1 MRKGTGKTGDKD
13 GDGDLDEAGDRNG
26 HGAKKMQLPLES
38 VSPQPVVTQVIPP
51 GNSSVAL
58 GRQTGDT
65 RFDSCAGVASL
76 IRVMSSRMV
85 SMLNLGFLKTWSRQ
99 HCSQHLH
106 PLPGCRARGTPQG
119 PVGTPGTNG
128 DPGDCS
134 CGSRAGRV
142 SELQSPV
149 PGTQGSRD
157 TPGHIPCRD
166 EVDPGGWTPIPWEFP
181 GTWGH
186 PVDLT

>member
-1 MRKGTGKTGDKD
+1 MRKGTGKTGDKDGD

-26 HGAKKMQLPLES
+26 HGAKKVQLPLES

-99 HCSQHLH
+99 HCS
-106 PLPGCRARGTPQG
+106 
-119 PVGTPGTNG
+119 
-128 DPGDCS
+128 
-134 CGSRAGRV
+134 
-142 SELQSPV
+142 
-149 PGTQGSRD
+149 
-157 TPGHIPCRD
+157 
-166 EVDPGGWTPIPWEFP
+166 
-181 GTWGH
+181 
-186 PVDLT
+186 